1 MRDHDRDHLSKRDQ
15 ASLESR
21 RAFLT
26 RVGAAALATT
36 AMPSWAVGLGRVS
49 SGGRTDG
56 QPGAWRETLVNR
68 YKDACGY
75 EHCQIN
81 EYWAQ
86 EVRTLP
92 CFDGVCWTQND
103 PLTAASASYYAER
116 VLHDVPLPGSPG
128 QRVIIHLWKGYCN
141 KFGFNNDNPGGAG
154 AEIGVYLH
162 RDELWIAKNST
173 ENANRDGILWRTGA
187 GWAALGITSGSRP
200 YDKKWFPAPE
210 LKAKLRFELV
220 DPGNDN
226 VTVAA
231 SDKMSGG
238 YWCTDWMIKE
248 SYDKY
253 SKTRTAYIED
263 GVPEIDPV
271 ELTLRWWLNGS
282 RMPDWVYAPRD
293 KSCHINR
300 GYV

>member
-1 MRDHDRDHLSKRDQ
+1 MRDPDRDQ
-15 ASLESR
+15 ASENERANQDSR
-21 RAFLT
+21 RAFLK
-26 RVGAAALATT
+26 RVGAIALGAPRLPTWT
-36 AMPSWAVGLGRVS
+36 QALRQPSGAGRPRIES
-49 SGGRTDG
+49 A
-56 QPGAWRETLVNR
+56 AWRDTLVTKYR
-68 YKDACGY
+68 DGCGY

-81 EYWAQ
+81 DYWAQ
-86 EVRTLP
+86 ECRTLP
-92 CFDGVCWTQND
+92 CFDGVCWTKD
-103 PLTAASASYYAER
+103 DALTAASGSYYAER
-116 VLHDVPLPGSPG
+116 VLHDVTLPGSS
-128 QRVIIHLWKGYCN
+128 QQVIIHLWKGYCN
-141 KFGFNNDNPGGAG
+141 KFGFSNDSPGGAG
-154 AEIGVYLH
+154 AEVGVYLH
-162 RDELWIAKNST
+162 RDDVWIAKNST
-173 ENANRDGILWRTGA
+173 ENAMRDGILWRTGA
-187 GWAALGITSGSRP
+187 GWAALGITSTPRSASQ
-200 YDKKWFPAPE
+200 KWFPAPE

-220 DPGNDN
+220 DPENAN
-226 VTVAA
+226 TIVAA
-231 SDKMSGG
+231 SDRMAGG